1 MQLDLPAPAAQ
12 PKQQLQQGRE
22 LQRHPSTG
30 ELLLGAAQPPP
41 QLPEVAPLQM
51 PQPVEPPSPGGLASP
66 STPQAAESA
75 RRAAAACAAASL
87 QRLQQQYQEQLSLQ
101 QQAASAAAAAASA
114 ALASGQDPS
123 QSYTAQYS
131 AAAAH
136 AAQALALQRQLQLQQ
151 ALLSSCGYPVANT
164 TGPSGGGPRGSFS
177 CDLLSSYGASQAAA
191 IAAIYGQQAQHSRQ
205 AMSGPAEPAGPD
217 ASAGATPVPTSPGAP
232 GPGSPWAGG
241 SVLGAGWTG
250 GLSPAT
256 QPATPPVQ
264 RRSVGPPT
272 LQVRFG
278 VAVQPAQSTHQNT
291 ARLHG
296 ASLAAVRA
304 LTWPGYLLCSHGR
317 SAPQLRSAALP
328 WPSTDASA
336 LMLCAHVLINRCNIH
351 PLCLPCRTRLR
362 SGSDRMR
369 SWPPSP
375 QAVPAPTW
383 RLPRWHS
390 TACLGH
396 SPQADTQVRS
406 QQAGSVF
413 CCATCH
419 P

>member
-1 MQLDLPAPAAQ
+1 
-12 PKQQLQQGRE
+12 
-22 LQRHPSTG
+22 
-30 ELLLGAAQPPP
+30 
-41 QLPEVAPLQM
+41 M

-114 ALASGQDPS
+114 SLASGQDPS

-164 TGPSGGGPRGSFS
+164 TGPSGGGPQGSFS

-191 IAAIYGQQAQHSRQ
+191 IAAVYGQQAQHSRQ
-205 AMSGPAEPAGPD
+205 AMSGPAEPASPD

-232 GPGSPWAGG
+232 GPGSPWAAGTM
-241 SVLGAGWTG
+241 LGAGWTG

-264 RRSVGPPT
+264 RRSMGPPT
-272 LQVRFG
+272 LQDKIEEWER
-278 VAVQPAQSTHQNT
+278 QNALMAAFT
-291 ARLHG
+291 AGSPCPDLAA
-296 ASLAAVRA
+296 ASLAQ
-304 LTWPGYLLCSHGR
+304 HGL
-317 SAPQLRSAALP
+317 PWALP
-328 WPSTDASA
+328 TGG
-336 LMLCAHVLINRCNIH
+336 CAAV
-351 PLCLPCRTRLR
+351 
-362 SGSDRMR
+362 
-369 SWPPSP
+369 P
-375 QAVPAPTW
+375 QAVPGYPM
-383 RLPRWHS
+383 LPATFSAAYQQPQQPLQPRSLQVTLS
-390 TACLGH
+390 TAPKVRLSTAGGTEGKPNPTTSSSGGGAAAPAGAAAAAAGGSGPSSTSVSAGTGPSEAQPASLDAAPSH
-396 SPQADTQVRS
+396 GAALSPAPEAVTGMEV
-406 QQAGSVF
+406 AVE
-413 CCATCH
+413 AE
-419 P
+419 